1 MSYKEPGYHK
11 PEDPPFIFPP
21 EDIDPRIDANL
32 IEIEG
37 RNGTGKTTLLNC
49 IALAF
54 GYLYQEKELERK
66 PALKRKLQD
75 LENNPTLEYRF
86 RICCN
91 IHEPIDILIER
102 PKGQKQK
109 CWLNSKPVSMDVI
122 DKKFEIVFLTE
133 DDPKKV
139 VNAIVGKLSKYFND
153 LEKGLISFQSAINKH
168 LMEIREFRDFQKKEQ
183 NILREIESLKQSIA
197 NKTAELEALKD
208 KVGKAELKEQI
219 KRKLE
224 LLNNKERIISRYN
237 TLKKKHEQ
245 LTNKTSD
252 DIIRKLSKERQN
264 LKRASSELKEIDAR
278 IIQICGSL
286 KIYGVQIQSEKLLQG
301 DHSELNELNKK
312 MQPQRQKISVSVHM
326 VEDMIALF
334 QRYSE
339 NEIVP
344 LLEKPVREVL
354 QELFKIKARLTSDRV
369 FGLLNALN
377 NAMDERKTKIIEINK
392 IQDKISELSQ
402 KSKDLEEFDKVH
414 DEFIEVEQEYLQ
426 LQMAMRENL
435 TELLSKWNELSLIDE
450 KLEDLQKQLKDLEIS
465 KRTDENLLCKLQ
477 ENLDL
482 LRESATKKPKYLEE
496 ENELKALFER
506 ISHLREYIFQWI
518 QILKDPA
525 QAKEQL
531 GLQQQSGFGLQDY
544 EKFIKSVGEYLGDQF
559 EPIAYDYRF
568 HEIKFFDIER
578 DTFVTKEDRQI
589 PINKL
594 SQGQSKIATLT
605 GVFKKMDPTKK
616 KIVLIDEIAELDPEN
631 LQIVKKTLSEE
642 CKKGSLILAILVRP
656 PRESSSKIIEIRGWD

>member
-1 MSYKEPGYHK
+1 M
-11 PEDPPFIFPP
+11 
-21 EDIDPRIDANL
+21 
-32 IEIEG
+32 
-37 RNGTGKTTLLNC
+37 LNC
-49 IALAF
+49 LALAL
-54 GYLYQEKELERK
+54 GYLHQEKELERK

-75 LENNPTLEYRF
+75 LEDNPTLEYRF

-91 IHEPIDILIER
+91 IDEPIDLLIER
-102 PKGQKQK
+102 TKGQKQK
-109 CWLNSKPVSMDVI
+109 CWLNSKPVSVEVI
-122 DKKFEIVFLTE
+122 DRKFEIVFLTE

-153 LEKGLISFQSAINKH
+153 LEKGLISLQSAINKH
-168 LMEIREFRDFQKKEQ
+168 LMDIREFREFQKKEQ
-183 NILREIESLKQSIA
+183 NTLREIESLKQSIA
-197 NKTAELEALKD
+197 NKTAQLDTLNDKIQKVELR
-208 KVGKAELKEQI
+208 EQI
-219 KRKLE
+219 KSKLE
-224 LLNNKERIISRYN
+224 LLNNKDKIISRYN
-237 TLKKKHEQ
+237 ALKKKHEQ
-245 LTNKTSD
+245 LINKTSD
-252 DIIRKLSKERQN
+252 DIVRKLSKERQN
-264 LKRASSELKEIDAR
+264 LRRASYELKDIDER

-301 DHSELNELNKK
+301 DYSELNELNRKI
-312 MQPQRQKISVSVHM
+312 QPQRQKISISIRM
-326 VEDMIALF
+326 VEDMIELF

-344 LLEKPVREVL
+344 LLEKTVREVL
-354 QELFKIKARLTSDRV
+354 QELIKIKARLASDRV
-369 FGLLNALN
+369 FGLLTALN
-377 NAMDERKTKIIEINK
+377 NAMDERKAKMMEINK

-414 DEFIEVEQEYLQ
+414 NEFVEAEQKYLQ
-426 LQMAMRENL
+426 LQMALRENL
-435 TELLSKWNELSLIDE
+435 SELLSKWSELSLIDE
-450 KLEDLQKQLKDLEIS
+450 KLEDLQKQSHDLEIS

-477 ENLDL
+477 ENLAL
-482 LRESATKKPKYLEE
+482 LRESATKKPKYVEE
-496 ENELKALFER
+496 ESELKALFER
-506 ISHLREYIFQWI
+506 VSHLREYIFQWI

-525 QAKEQL
+525 QAKELL

-544 EKFIKSVGEYLGDQF
+544 EKFIKAVGEYLGNQF
-559 EPIAYDYRF
+559 EPVAYDYRF

-578 DTFVTKEDRQI
+578 DTFITREDRQI

-605 GVFKKMDPTKK
+605 GVFKKMDPTRK

-642 CKKGSLILAILVRP
+642 YKKGSLILAILVRP

>member
-1 MSYKEPGYHK
+1 M
-11 PEDPPFIFPP
+11 
-21 EDIDPRIDANL
+21 
-32 IEIEG
+32 EIEG

-49 IALAF
+49 LALAL
-54 GYLYQEKELERK
+54 GYLHQEKELERK

-75 LENNPTLEYRF
+75 LEDNPTLEYRF

-91 IHEPIDILIER
+91 IDEPIDLLIER
-102 PKGQKQK
+102 TKGQKQK
-109 CWLNSKPVSMDVI
+109 CWLNSKPVSVEVI
-122 DKKFEIVFLTE
+122 DRKFEIVFLTE

-153 LEKGLISFQSAINKH
+153 LEKGLISLQSAINKH
-168 LMEIREFRDFQKKEQ
+168 LMDIREFREFQKKEQ
-183 NILREIESLKQSIA
+183 NTLREIESLKQSIA
-197 NKTAELEALKD
+197 NKTAQLDTLNDKIQKVELR
-208 KVGKAELKEQI
+208 EQI
-219 KRKLE
+219 KSKLE
-224 LLNNKERIISRYN
+224 LLNNKDKIISRYN
-237 TLKKKHEQ
+237 ALKKKHEQ
-245 LTNKTSD
+245 LINKTSD
-252 DIIRKLSKERQN
+252 DIVRKLSKERQN
-264 LKRASSELKEIDAR
+264 LRRASYELKDIDER

-301 DHSELNELNKK
+301 DYSELNELNRKI
-312 MQPQRQKISVSVHM
+312 QPQRQKISISIRM
-326 VEDMIALF
+326 VEDMIELF

-344 LLEKPVREVL
+344 LLEKTVREVL
-354 QELFKIKARLTSDRV
+354 QELIKIKARLASDRV
-369 FGLLNALN
+369 FGLLTALN
-377 NAMDERKTKIIEINK
+377 NAMDERKAKMMEINK

-414 DEFIEVEQEYLQ
+414 NEFVEAEQKYLQ
-426 LQMAMRENL
+426 LQMALRENL
-435 TELLSKWNELSLIDE
+435 SELLSKWSELSLIDE
-450 KLEDLQKQLKDLEIS
+450 KLEDLQKQSHDLEIS

-477 ENLDL
+477 ENLAL
-482 LRESATKKPKYLEE
+482 LRESATKKPKYVEE
-496 ENELKALFER
+496 ESELKALFER
-506 ISHLREYIFQWI
+506 VSHLREYIFQWI

-525 QAKEQL
+525 QAKELL

-544 EKFIKSVGEYLGDQF
+544 EKFIKAVGEYLGNQF
-559 EPIAYDYRF
+559 EPVAYDYRF

-578 DTFVTKEDRQI
+578 DTFITREDRQI

-605 GVFKKMDPTKK
+605 GVFKKMDPTRK

-642 CKKGSLILAILVRP
+642 YKKGSLILAILVRP